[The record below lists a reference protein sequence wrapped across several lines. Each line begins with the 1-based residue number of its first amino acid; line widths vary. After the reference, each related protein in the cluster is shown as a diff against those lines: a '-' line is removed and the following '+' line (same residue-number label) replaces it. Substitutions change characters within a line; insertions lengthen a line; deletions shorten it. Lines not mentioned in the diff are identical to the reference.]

1 MTSSLKLKKR
11 SSKKIGSI
19 PGSLIHIGTKRTDQV
34 KINVFQYNKD
44 VYTEREL
51 KIIEEAYGF
60 KESNDVHWID
70 IDGIH
75 DTEIIG
81 KLGKYFDLHPLLLED
96 ILNTGHRPKVEVYDN
111 CVFFTFKMLTQKEG
125 DINIL
130 SEQVSLVLGEN
141 YVLSFQEEP
150 GDLFDPIRQRIRT
163 KKGIVRERLSDYL
176 FYLLLDITVDNY
188 YKIVETLD
196 DYMDKLEQ
204 TVLENPN
211 QKIMNTLQEVKKQLI
226 ILKNAVYPIREAI
239 IKLDREETSFI
250 RPATRNYLKDV
261 HDHTVQLNE
270 TIDIYKDLSAG
281 LRETYLSTLSFKMN
295 QIMKVLTLIS
305 TIFIPLTFIVGVY
318 GMNFDFMPEL
328 HSKYGYYF
336 TWAFMIL
343 LSVIMIV
350 WFKTKKWL

>member
-1 MTSSLKLKKR
+1 MASTRLKKR
-11 SSKKIGSI
+11 SAKKIGSI
-19 PGSLIHIGTKRTDQV
+19 PGSLIHIGTKREETV
-34 KINVFQYNKD
+34 KINFFQYNKETYQEKILQNIEQVFNLRNSTD
-44 VYTEREL
+44 VTW
-51 KIIEEAYGF
+51 
-60 KESNDVHWID
+60 VD

-81 KLGKYFDLHPLLLED
+81 KLGKYFDLHPLLQED

-111 CVFFTFKMLTQKEG
+111 CIFFTFKMLTQKDGEL
-125 DINIL
+125 NIL
-130 SEQVSLVLGEN
+130 SEQISLVLGSN
-141 YVLSFQEEP
+141 YVLSFQEESV
-150 GDLFDPIRQRIRT
+150 DLFDPIRQRIRT
-163 KKGIVRERLSDYL
+163 KKGIVRERLCDYL
-176 FYLLLDITVDNY
+176 FYLLIDITVDNY
-188 YKIVETLD
+188 YKIVENMD

-204 TVLENPN
+204 TVLDNPN
-211 QKIMNTLQEVKKQLI
+211 QNVMNSLQEVKKQLI
-226 ILKNAVYPIREAI
+226 VLKNAVYPIREAI
-239 IKLDREETSFI
+239 IKLDREETELI
-250 RPATRNYLKDV
+250 KPATRNYLKDV

-281 LRETYLSTLSFKMN
+281 IRETYLSTLSYKMN

-336 TWAFMIL
+336 TWGFMIL
-343 LSVIMIV
+343 LSITMVV